1 MSLSQHQLSL
11 FDDDRL
17 TQQETVGLTSEYL
30 AEYFQNY
37 KHVAIA
43 FSGGKDSSATVSTVI
58 HLIESGKVP
67 KPEKLTVVYAD
78 TRQELPPLHFSA
90 MAMLREVRR
99 RGFDTKIAVA
109 PIDKRFLVYI
119 LGRGVPPPNNNT
131 MRWCTSQIKVDP
143 MMHVLDE
150 QIQNLPEGNRLIML
164 TGVRLGES
172 AVRDRR
178 IYTSCSKDGGECG
191 QGWFQSSTYDRTDTF
206 APIIHWR
213 VCHVW
218 EWLITGEIE
227 HGFPTMAVAEA
238 YGGDEN
244 LEASARTGCIGCPLA
259 SQDLALERV
268 IAMPQWNYLAPLKKL
283 KPIYREM
290 RGFQHRLQKDGTERK
305 KDGSLVKNPCRKGP
319 LKLASRLMFL
329 DRILGIQYEVNAEAI
344 ALGRPTIN
352 LINDEEE
359 NRIRELIA
367 LRTFPD
373 KWTGDEP
380 GGEELLPE
388 VYTSGAIQPLLW

>member
-1 MSLSQHQLSL
+1 MQQQLSL
-11 FDDDRL
+11 FDDTRL
-17 TQQETVGLTSEYL
+17 TQQEAVSLTTEYLSEY
-30 AEYFQNY
+30 FRKY

-58 HLIESGKVP
+58 HLIESGKIP
-67 KPEKLTVVYAD
+67 RPEKLTVVYAD

-90 MAMLREVRR
+90 MAILEEVRR

-109 PIDKRFLVYI
+109 PIDKRFLVYM
-119 LGRGVPPPNNNT
+119 LGRGVPPPNNST
-131 MRWCTSQIKVDP
+131 LRWCTRQIKVDP
-143 MMHVLDE
+143 MMCALSE
-150 QIQNLPEGNRLIML
+150 EIQALPEGERLLML

-191 QGWFQSSTYDRTDTF
+191 QGWFQSSTYDQTDTF

-227 HGFPTMAVAEA
+227 YGFPTMAVAEA
-238 YGGDEN
+238 YGGDEA
-244 LEASARTGCIGCPLA
+244 LEAAARTGCIGCPLTQ
-259 SQDLALERV
+259 QDLALDRV
-268 IAMPQWNYLAPLKKL
+268 AAMPQWSYLAPLKKL
-283 KPIYREM
+283 KLIYREM
-290 RGFQHRLQKDGTERK
+290 RGFQHRLQKDGSERK
-305 KDGSLVKNPCRKGP
+305 KDGSLVANPGRKGP

-329 DRILGIQYEVNAEAI
+329 DRILGIQSEVNVVARSRS
-344 ALGRPTIN
+344 RPTID
-352 LINDEEE
+352 LINEEE
-359 NRIRELIA
+359 EQCIRELIT
-367 LRTFPD
+367 LGTFPD

-388 VYTSGAIQPLLW
+388 VYPSGNIQPLLW

>member
-1 MSLSQHQLSL
+1 
-11 FDDDRL
+11 
-17 TQQETVGLTSEYL
+17 
-30 AEYFQNY
+30 
-37 KHVAIA
+37 
-43 FSGGKDSSATVSTVI
+43 
-58 HLIESGKVP
+58 
-67 KPEKLTVVYAD
+67 
-78 TRQELPPLHFSA
+78 
-90 MAMLREVRR
+90 
-99 RGFDTKIAVA
+99 
-109 PIDKRFLVYI
+109 
-119 LGRGVPPPNNNT
+119 
-131 MRWCTSQIKVDP
+131 
-143 MMHVLDE
+143 MMHVLVE
-150 QIQNLPEGNRLIML
+150 QIENLPAGERLLML

-218 EWLITGEIE
+218 EWLITGELE

-244 LEASARTGCIGCPLA
+244 LEASARTGCIGCPLT
-259 SQDLALERV
+259 QEDLALDRV
-268 IAMPQWNYLAPLKKL
+268 IAMPQWSYLAPLKKL

-305 KDGSLVKNPCRKGP
+305 KDGSLVKNPGRKGP
-319 LKLASRLMFL
+319 LKLESRLMFL
-329 DRILGIQYEVNAEAI
+329 ERILGIQQEVNTYAI
-344 ALGRPTIN
+344 ANNRPTIS
-352 LINDEEE
+352 LINNEEE
-359 NRIRELIA
+359 NRIRELIE

-388 VYTSGAIQPLLW
+388 VYPSGAIQPLLW